1 MVCASGE
8 VSTRNS
14 LLLIAFMSINLF
26 HTWWGAR
33 HRRAPCRR
41 DTWRSASANHQYSPC
56 GTHACREGI
65 AACLPVWTPPC
76 RWHIWRQKTTSI
88 QTQMC
93 TVECTGQKVV
103 VTELQCQL
111 PNLTVRYQAFYAP
124 CWLKILQ
131 FTRPSLQCSLFNL
144 N

>member
-14 LLLIAFMSINLF
+14 LLPIAFLSINLF
-26 HTWWGAR
+26 HTWWGVR
-33 HRRAPCRR
+33 HQRAPCRR
-41 DTWRSASANHQYSPC
+41 DTWRSASASHQYSPC

-65 AACLPVWTPPC
+65 AACLPVWTPPY
-76 RWHIWRQKTTSI
+76 RWHIWKQNKKLEFRPK
-88 QTQMC
+88 C

-103 VTELQCQL
+103 VTELQCQQ
-111 PNLTVRYQAFYAP
+111 PNLIVSCQAFYAP
-124 CWLKILQ
+124 CWLEIFQ